1 MQTFT
6 GEKSMKRIAYLFII
20 GLLGV
25 ASTAQA
31 GVKEE
36 LIRLQ
41 ADVLALKNQISLLDK
56 TFTERTDSIRS
67 LVTQLNDQVGRTS
80 LVLGKISNVMETQSS
95 SDTTIQQSLLQEIK
109 HLSAKMD
116 DANTRISALAQQIA
130 DMKVQSKPIV
140 PRLYQSAG
148 NNPDA
153 LALSADQIF
162 SEAYNDLV
170 QGNVDMAI
178 EGFTAFLR
186 NFPTNERA
194 DDAQYYIGEAYYN
207 GRKNPEAISAFQ
219 KVVTDYASGSKVA
232 SALYKMGKAKV
243 AAKQGDSAIADFTT
257 LIQKYP
263 TATEAGLARAELERL
278 GIDPAKLVKP
288 AVKKKSAF

>member
-1 MQTFT
+1 
-6 GEKSMKRIAYLFII
+6 MKRIVYLFII
-20 GLLGV
+20 GFLGV

-41 ADVLALKNQISLLDK
+41 ADVLALKNQISLIDK

-67 LVTQLNDQVGRTS
+67 LVTQLNDQVGKTS
-80 LVLGKISNVMETQSS
+80 LVLGKISTALETQSAG
-95 SDTTIQQSLLQEIK
+95 DTTLQQSLLQEIK
-109 HLSAKMD
+109 QLSTKMD
-116 DANTRISALAQQIA
+116 DANTRISALAQQVA
-130 DMKVQSKPIV
+130 DLKVQSKQIT

-178 EGFTAFLR
+178 EGFAAFLR

-207 GRKNPEAISAFQ
+207 SKKYPEAITAFQ
-219 KVVTDYASGSKVA
+219 KVVTDYAAGSKVP
-232 SALYKMGKAKV
+232 SGLYKLGKAKL
-243 AAKQGDSAIADFTT
+243 AEGQSESAVEDFKK
-257 LIQKYP
+257 LIQLYP
-263 TATEAGLARAELERL
+263 TATEAGLARGELERM
-278 GIDPAKLVKP
+278 GINPAKLAKP
-288 AVKKKSAF
+288 AVKKKMPC

>member
-1 MQTFT
+1 
-6 GEKSMKRIAYLFII
+6 MKRIVYLFII
-20 GLLGV
+20 GFLGV

-41 ADVLALKNQISLLDK
+41 ADVLALKNQISMIDK

-80 LVLGKISNVMETQSS
+80 LVLGKISTVLETQSS
-95 SDTTIQQSLLQEIK
+95 GDTTLQQSLLQEIK
-109 HLSAKMD
+109 QLSGKMD
-116 DANTRISALAQQIA
+116 DANTRISALAQQVA
-130 DMKVQSKPIV
+130 DLKVQSKQIT

-153 LALSADQIF
+153 LALSADQIY

-207 GRKNPEAISAFQ
+207 GKKYPEAIAAFQ
-219 KVVTDYASGSKVA
+219 KVVTDYATGSKVP
-232 SALYKMGKAKV
+232 SGLYKLGKAKL
-243 AAKQGDSAIADFTT
+243 ATSQSEGAIEDFKK
-257 LIQKYP
+257 LIQLYP
-263 TATEAGLARAELERL
+263 TATEAGLARAELERM
-278 GIDPAKLVKP
+278 GINPAKFAKP
-288 AVKKKSAF
+288 AAKKKMPC

>member
-1 MQTFT
+1 
-6 GEKSMKRIAYLFII
+6 MKRIVYLFII
-20 GLLGV
+20 GFLGV

-41 ADVLALKNQISLLDK
+41 ADVLALKNQISMIDK

-80 LVLGKISNVMETQSS
+80 LVLGKISTVLETQSS
-95 SDTTIQQSLLQEIK
+95 GDTTLQQSLLQEIK
-109 HLSAKMD
+109 QLSNKMD
-116 DANTRISALAQQIA
+116 DANTRISALAQQVA
-130 DMKVQSKPIV
+130 DLKVQSKQIT

-153 LALSADQIF
+153 LALSADQIY

-207 GRKNPEAISAFQ
+207 GKKYPEAIAAFQ
-219 KVVTDYASGSKVA
+219 KVVTDYATGSKVP
-232 SALYKMGKAKV
+232 SGLYKLGKAKL
-243 AAKQGDSAIADFTT
+243 ATSQSEGAIEDFKK
-257 LIQKYP
+257 LIQLYP
-263 TATEAGLARAELERL
+263 TATEAGLARAELERM
-278 GIDPAKLVKP
+278 GINPAKFAKP
-288 AVKKKSAF
+288 AAKKKSPC

>member
-1 MQTFT
+1 
-6 GEKSMKRIAYLFII
+6 MKRIAYLFVI
-20 GLLGV
+20 GILGV

-80 LVLGKISNVMETQSS
+80 LVLGKISNVLETQSS
-95 SDTTIQQSLLQEIK
+95 GDTTMQQSLLQEIK

-130 DMKVQSKPIV
+130 ETKVQSKPIT

-153 LALSADQIF
+153 LALSADQIY

-207 GRKNPEAISAFQ
+207 GRKYPEAIPAFQ

-232 SALYKMGKAKV
+232 SALYKLGKAKLAV
-243 AAKQGDSAIADFTT
+243 KQDDSAIADFKT
-257 LIQKYP
+257 LIGKYP
-263 TATEAGLARAELERL
+263 TAIEASLARTELERL
-278 GIDPAKLVKP
+278 GIDPAKLAKP
-288 AVKKKSAF
+288 AVKKKSPY

>member
-1 MQTFT
+1 
-6 GEKSMKRIAYLFII
+6 MKRIVYLFII
-20 GLLGV
+20 GFLGV

-41 ADVLALKNQISLLDK
+41 ADVLALKNQISMIDK

-80 LVLGKISNVMETQSS
+80 LVLGKISTVLETQSS
-95 SDTTIQQSLLQEIK
+95 GDTTLQQSLLQEIK
-109 HLSAKMD
+109 QLSGKMD
-116 DANTRISALAQQIA
+116 DANTRISALAQQVA
-130 DMKVQSKPIV
+130 DLKVQSKQIT

-153 LALSADQIF
+153 LALSADQIY

-178 EGFTAFLR
+178 EGFTAFLK

-207 GRKNPEAISAFQ
+207 SKKYPEAIAAFQ
-219 KVVTDYASGSKVA
+219 KVVTDYAAGSKVP
-232 SALYKMGKAKV
+232 SGLYKLGKAKL
-243 AAKQGDSAIADFTT
+243 ATSQSEGAIEDFKK
-257 LIQKYP
+257 LIQLYP
-263 TATEAGLARAELERL
+263 TAIEAGLARAELERM
-278 GIDPAKLVKP
+278 GINPAKFAKP
-288 AVKKKSAF
+288 AAKKKSPC